1 MSFMYIFVY
10 IPIMLIKTIKNV
22 WILSIG
28 DGAWDW
34 TEERALLSFIGC
46 ISAGRQTHA
55 SFA

>member
-46 ISAGRQTHA
+46 ISAGQQTHA